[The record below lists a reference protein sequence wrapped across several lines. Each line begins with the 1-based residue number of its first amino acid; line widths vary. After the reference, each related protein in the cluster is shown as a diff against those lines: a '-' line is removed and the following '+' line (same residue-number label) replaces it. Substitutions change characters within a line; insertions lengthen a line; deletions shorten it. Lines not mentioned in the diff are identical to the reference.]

1 MHLSGTKRKGMIYT
15 ICLLHKAVYLVSK
28 GKYNSRFKKSAKGIA
43 ISCIVFA
50 VIIFSAV
57 TVQAQRD
64 IRLSKGQ
71 TIYVPIYSHIYFGD
85 KETPF
90 YLAVTVSIR
99 NIDQA
104 NPITVTEVSCYDGRL
119 IKKYLKKPMRLGP
132 NASTR
137 FVIKESDDKGGSG
150 ASFIVKWRSDL
161 QVNAPII
168 ESIMIGTQKPAGS
181 FFYIT
186 GTGSR

>member
-1 MHLSGTKRKGMIYT
+1 M
-15 ICLLHKAVYLVSK
+15 A
-28 GKYNSRFKKSAKGIA
+28 RFKKSAKGIA

-57 TVQAQRD
+57 TVQAQQD

-104 NPITVTEVSCYDGRL
+104 NPITVTEVSYFDTNGRL
-119 IKKYLKKPMRLGP
+119 IKKYLEKPMQLGP

-150 ASFIVKWRSDL
+150 ANFIVKWRSDL

-168 ESIMIGTQKPAGS
+168 ESVMIGTRNQQGVSFTSRGQVVGEAGK
-181 FFYIT
+181 
-186 GTGSR
+186 